1 MKFAKVVFWVAGIW
15 GVLVITPLYFLFDVI
30 GRQDPPAITHPGFY
44 YGFVGCALAW
54 QIAFLII
61 GANPLRLRP
70 MMIPSVVEKFTFGV
84 AVVALVMQGRMHRT
98 DLVFAA
104 TDLTLGA
111 LFVAA
116 FVATGGKGAGRRANG
131 RVVE

>member
-15 GVLVITPLYFLFDVI
+15 GLVVITPLYFMFDLI
-30 GRQDPPAITHPGFY
+30 GKNDPPAITHPGFY

-54 QIAFLII
+54 QIAFICI
-61 GANPLRLRP
+61 GRDPVRLRV
-70 MMIPSVVEKFTFGV
+70 MMIPSVVEKFTYCT
-84 AVVALVMQGRMHRT
+84 AVVVLVMQGRTNQR
-98 DLVFAA
+98 DLVFAV

-116 FVATGGKGAGRRANG
+116 YVVTGGKRSK
-131 RVVE
+131 